1 MDDEAYLTAVAR
13 QPALG
18 SPLAKRWEARLA
30 LQYSYATGRSYLASK
45 QHYGPLVIQ
54 KSLYPEGPQICHGL
68 IIHPPGG
75 VAGGDALTIDVGVN
89 DHAHALLTT
98 PGAGKWYKANG
109 LAAQQDLVFNV
120 GEDACLEWLPQEN
133 ILFDEAS
140 VVYNASV
147 NLATTAKYAAW
158 EVLCFGRQ
166 ARGENWLS
174 GRLRQKAQIRRAGR
188 LIWNE
193 QSFVNA
199 QDKVMQSP
207 IGLKGAKVSG
217 NFVVASGTVPDG
229 VLEACRQIKPKEA
242 LDLDARYGVTA
253 LPDVF
258 AVRYIGQSSQCAK
271 NYFERLWAIL
281 RPWYANADMLRPRIW
296 NT

>member
-1 MDDEAYLTAVAR
+1 MNDEAYLTAVAR
-13 QPALG
+13 QPTLG
-18 SPLAKRWEARLA
+18 YPLAKRWEARLA
-30 LQYSYATGRSYLASK
+30 LQFAHRVGRSYLAKK

-54 KSLYPEGPQICHGL
+54 KSLYPEGPRICHGL

-75 VAGGDALTIDVGVN
+75 VAGGDALTIDISVH
-89 DHAHALLTT
+89 DKAHALLTT

-109 LAAQQDLVFNV
+109 LAAQQDLIFNV
-120 GEDACLEWLPQEN
+120 SEHACLEWLPQEN

-140 VVYNASV
+140 VAYHANV
-147 NLATTAKYAAW
+147 NLASTAKYATW

-166 ARGENWLS
+166 ARGESWAS
-174 GRLRQKAQIRRAGR
+174 GGLRQKAQIRRAGR

-199 QDKVMQSP
+199 QDKVMQSLV
-207 IGLKGAKVSG
+207 GLKGAKVSG
-217 NFVVASGTVPDG
+217 NFVVASGTVPEE
-229 VLEACRQIKPKEA
+229 VLEACRQIKPTEA
-242 LDLDARYGVTA
+242 LDPEARYGVTA
-253 LPDVF
+253 LPEIF
-258 AVRYIGQSSQCAK
+258 AARYIGQSSQCAK
-271 NYFERLWAIL
+271 KYFEKLWAIL